1 MDKLILLWVILCRMT
16 YNQSVPHT
24 ACGVCGHVLNRYTGS
39 FGETW
44 IHSLEKD
51 NDHPPV
57 PVPVDSIH
65 TTFMCDFCLAENARW
80 ALPVE
85 DYTAAPTGENV
96 GDWAA
101 CDVCASLLQAD
112 DWDGIT
118 SRAVAAMQERHPG
131 APDNRPAF
139 DFLYQQLR
147 QHIIGEVALA
157 IHRRR

>member
-1 MDKLILLWVILCRMT
+1 MA

-24 ACGVCGHVLNRYTGS
+24 ACGVCGHVLNLYTGS

-44 IHSLEKD
+44 IHVLETD

-65 TTFMCDFCLAENARW
+65 TTFMCDFCLAGNARW

-85 DYTAAPTGENV
+85 DYASSPNGENV

-101 CDVCASLLQAD
+101 CDGCAALLRAN
-112 DWDGIT
+112 DWGRLT
-118 SRAVAAMQERHPG
+118 TKAVKAMQKRHQG
-131 APDNRPAF
+131 QGSVAPPRQAF
-139 DFLYQQLR
+139 DLLYAQLR
-147 QHIIGEVALA
+147 KHIIGEVTLA
-157 IHRRR
+157 IHRR

>member
-1 MDKLILLWVILCRMT
+1 MA
-16 YNQSVPHT
+16 YNQSLPHT

-44 IHSLEKD
+44 IHSLETD
-51 NDHPPV
+51 NDHPAV

-85 DYTAAPTGENV
+85 DYTAAPTGQNV

-112 DWDGIT
+112 DWDT
-118 SRAVAAMQERHPG
+118 LTNRAVEAMQRRHPG
-131 APDNRPAF
+131 TPSNREAF
-139 DFLYQQLR
+139 NFLYQQLR
-147 QHIIGEVALA
+147 QHIIGAVRLEVE
-157 IHRRR
+157 RR